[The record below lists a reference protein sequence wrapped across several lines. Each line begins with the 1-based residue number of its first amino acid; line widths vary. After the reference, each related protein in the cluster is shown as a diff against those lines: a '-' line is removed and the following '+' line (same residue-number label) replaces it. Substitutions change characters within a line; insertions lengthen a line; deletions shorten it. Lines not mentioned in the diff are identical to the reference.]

1 MASTAVWAVDFID
14 AHPTVS
20 LADYYEQ
27 DTASNVVGFLPHRP
41 SLSLMQ
47 MIQRFVAERTQ
58 REKRKIE
65 SRRAFEEWQRI
76 RRVEPS
82 KYSLRDT
89 VIVEESTLLLLDYDD
104 LDGPPTRVGLAIFDA
119 PPPMTFAAESLEA
132 RLTYA
137 VFDIFRQ
144 RIMSNRR

>member
-1 MASTAVWAVDFID
+1 MASIEVWAIDFID
-14 AHPTVS
+14 THPTVS

-27 DTASNVVGFLPHRP
+27 DTASNIVGFLPHCP
-41 SLSLMQ
+41 SLALMR
-47 MIQRFVAERTQ
+47 MIEGFVAARAP
-58 REKRKIE
+58 RDKRKIE

-76 RRVEPS
+76 RPVEPS
-82 KYSLRDT
+82 RFSLRDT
-89 VIVEESTLLLLDYDD
+89 VTVEESILVLLDYDD
-104 LDGPPTRVGLAIFDA
+104 LDGPPTRLGLAIVDA

-144 RIMSNRR
+144 RIMLHRR

>member
-1 MASTAVWAVDFID
+1 MASTAVWAADFID

-27 DTASNVVGFLPHRP
+27 DTATNVVGFLPHRP
-41 SLSLMQ
+41 SLALMQ

-65 SRRAFEEWQRI
+65 GRRAFEEWQRI
-76 RRVEPS
+76 RPVEPS
-82 KYSLRDT
+82 KFSLRDT

-104 LDGPPTRVGLAIFDA
+104 LDGPPTRVGLAIFDT